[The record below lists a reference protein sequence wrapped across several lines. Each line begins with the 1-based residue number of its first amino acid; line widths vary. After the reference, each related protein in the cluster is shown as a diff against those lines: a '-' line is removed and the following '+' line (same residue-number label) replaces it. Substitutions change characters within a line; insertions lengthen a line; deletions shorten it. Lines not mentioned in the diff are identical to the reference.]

1 MDKAIIFLDIDGVLA
16 TNLQFFMNRA
26 KFWRK
31 NPEMEVLDVPYP
43 WDKGAVDVFNEILD
57 ETGAE
62 IVLSSDWRLYFSLSN
77 LETIFKFNGVKKWPI
92 AVTGEVFIAS
102 GNQEMTRAAEIDD
115 YIKEHNVTNYVV
127 IDDLNIGKYMTS
139 TGDDDKFFMTTNRDG
154 VKKSGLKTK
163 IINKLKFNETN
174 I

>member
-1 MDKAIIFLDIDGVLA
+1 MDKSIIFLDIDGVLA

-31 NPEMEVLDVPYP
+31 NPEMEELNVPYP
-43 WDKGAVDVFNEILD
+43 WDKGAVD

-77 LETIFKFNGVKKWPI
+77 LETIFKFNGVKKHPI
-92 AVTGEVFIAS
+92 AVTGEVFNAS
-102 GNQEMTRAAEIDD
+102 GNQEMARAAEIGE

-127 IDDLNIGKYMTS
+127 IDDLNIGKYMAH
-139 TGDDDKFFMTTNRDG
+139 TGDDDKYFATTNRDG
-154 VKKSGLKTK
+154 IKKTNLKTK
-163 IINKLKFNETN
+163 IVNKLKSNETN

>member
-1 MDKAIIFLDIDGVLA
+1 MGKAVIFLDIDGVLA

-31 NPEMEVLDVPYP
+31 NPEMEELNVPYP

-77 LETIFKFNGVKKWPI
+77 LETIFKFNGVKKYPI

-102 GNQEMTRAAEIDD
+102 GNQEMTRAAEIGE
-115 YIKEHNVTNYVV
+115 YIKEHNITNYVV
-127 IDDLNIGKYMTS
+127 IDDLNIGKYMAH
-139 TGDDDKFFMTTNRDG
+139 TGDDDKYFATTNRDG
-154 VKKSGLKTK
+154 VKKSGLKDK
-163 IINKLKFNETN
+163 IINKLKSNETN